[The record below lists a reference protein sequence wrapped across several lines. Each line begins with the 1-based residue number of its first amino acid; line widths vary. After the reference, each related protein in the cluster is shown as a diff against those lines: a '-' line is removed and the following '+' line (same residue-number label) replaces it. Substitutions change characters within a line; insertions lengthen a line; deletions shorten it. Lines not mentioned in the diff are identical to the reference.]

1 METYECKNKIEI
13 KNWWK
18 KIIPYKFPY
27 EYALDAV
34 TADLSGK
41 PIVMREKYSLY
52 IVGLIL

>member
-1 METYECKNKIEI
+1 METYECKNRIEI
-13 KNWWK
+13 QHLLKKN
-18 KIIPYKFPY
+18 IPYKFPKY
-27 EYALDAV
+27 VLDTV